1 MINFTSMATG
11 FQNRG
16 DENRVERRKVAE
28 AFEQFKLNNPEA
40 TLAQFQQYIDGMSG
54 GRNYLAGG
62 AGSGEALRK
71 LASDNQ
77 AKKARRLAAEAQ
89 ASKMARF
96 KNERYMQD
104 ALQDE
109 ISNALISAKPTKPK
123 EGPEGRLSGVQPK
136 INYGQIAREF
146 AENNPLVGEMGF
158 DLSDMFTEQTRS
170 QVMADYTEK
179 NLPAVQTYIT
189 GLSAADLENVETD
202 DIMRMYRLNPVIAE
216 AVLKKAKGNLAEQ
229 TELKVQDLRQQAG
242 DHLRTLFSS
251 GLLDE
256 TSNLDDAIRDRFMRD
271 PNYAAA
277 FLDPDGSMGTT
288 MSNFT
293 NSIQR
298 SLDAIGA
305 ERDRKRELER
315 GTRKS
320 TVNANV
326 MRLLQGESARAAS
339 NLKRPM
345 GFDLEKRRL
354 LTLAQSAMTDE
365 FRDELTGGNTG
376 TSDGMPSVGEL
387 DKIIESFL
395 QGVAQEKVGN
405 YQNVTA
411 AARIEAQ
418 TKGPLARQAAIDAN
432 IKIGTDTYGG
442 DSKQMAGKVSG
453 NVFAG
458 DIAAI
463 LGKEFVMDPVT
474 LGVIGKMLG
483 TFMEGTGNNKTLKTG
498 KDGAPLS
505 ALEMANEIADVLKT
519 TNGVRGTAELG
530 ARAEQL
536 ARAKMIGPDSLTFS
550 QYEERM
556 TKSMDES
563 ETNVLELAQDAY
575 SAGLSGDPTAID
587 GLKRL
592 LKRHT
597 TETIPYYKSLTEAHR
612 GTSKIWINNA
622 DERNSHWDQR
632 HVDLML
638 GSLENGTVIETI
650 NKMIEEIS
658 RNAAEQSRT
667 MPSVQAPAA
676 NPPVAGLVSPPQFS
690 PDGAYIKALTSDDNA
705 QVAVTEFTDVLTKD
719 AGVAVETFKEMG
731 ERRRARDTFG
741 GVDNI
746 KAMVAKAEA
755 DGFAPPYSSMA
766 DDYERRDWREAF
778 GRTHDELGKRIPTI
792 GEKFTVGVQDVKEL
806 YETITSGTEGGP
818 SLTERNAENEAGIA
832 QARSDLTRQ
841 AQTFEYLERDL
852 QALTMLQAVYSDEN
866 ANITRPTNKQEAEE
880 VVADLKELLKGSLG
894 DLGEDA
900 YDVFNTRG
908 NNETIKL
915 IDEMIK
921 QIMAPYQ

>member
-40 TLAQFQQYIDGMSG
+40 TLTQFQQYIDGMSG

-96 KNERYMQD
+96 KNERYIQEQ
-104 ALQDE
+104 LQDE
-109 ISNALISAKPTKPK
+109 IGNALISAKPTKPK

-136 INYGQIAREF
+136 INYGRLAREF

-158 DLSDMFTEQTRS
+158 DLSDLFTEQTRS

-189 GLSAADLENVETD
+189 GLSATDLENVETD

-229 TELKVQDLRQQAG
+229 TELKVQELRQQAG
-242 DHLRTLFSS
+242 DHLRKLFSE

-256 TSNLDDAIRDRFMRD
+256 TSNLDDAIKDRFVRD

-277 FLDPDGSMGTT
+277 FLDDDGEMNVK

-293 NSIQR
+293 NSMQR

-339 NLKRPM
+339 SLKRPM

-365 FRDELTGGNTG
+365 FRAELTGSNTG

-387 DKIIESFL
+387 DAIIEVFL
-395 QGVAQEKVGN
+395 QGLAQEKVSN
-405 YQNVTA
+405 YQETTA
-411 AARIEAQ
+411 EARIKARTQ
-418 TKGPLARQAAIDAN
+418 APLARQAAIDAN

-519 TNGVRGTAELG
+519 TNGVRSTGELG
-530 ARAEQL
+530 ARAEHL

-632 HVDLML
+632 RVDAML
-638 GSLENGTVIETI
+638 GSMGNGSVMQTI

-658 RNAAEQSRT
+658 MKAQEESRT
-667 MPSVQAPAA
+667 MPSVQAAAPAA
-676 NPPVAGLVSPPQFS
+676 DVVSPPQYS
-690 PDGAYIKALTSDDNA
+690 PDGAYIEALTDDDNA
-705 QVAVTEFTDVLTKD
+705 QVSIEKLQTVVSQD
-719 AGVAVETFKEMG
+719 AAAAVEDFKQMG
-731 ERRRARDTFG
+731 GKRRASDTLG
-741 GVDNI
+741 GVDKI
-746 KAMVAKAEA
+746 ETMRAKAEA

-778 GRTHDELGKRIPTI
+778 GKTHDELGKRIPTI
-792 GEKFTVGVQDVKEL
+792 GEKFTGGVQDVADLLGINTRDNEL
-806 YETITSGTEGGP
+806 TQQ
-818 SLTERNAENEAGIA
+818 ENNFVNEARINSAIVELDKFYLEAGI
-832 QARSDLTRQ
+832 
-841 AQTFEYLERDL
+841 LEPD
-852 QALTMLQAVYSDEN
+852 QK
-866 ANITRPTNKQEAEE
+866 I
-880 VVADLKELLKGSLG
+880 KELLSKLYKN
-894 DLGEDA
+894 EN
-900 YDVFNTRG
+900 FNIDKPTNLREAKEVVEIVKEIFG
-908 NNETIKL
+908 NHPRLSSAVNGLTNEIF
-915 IDEMIK
+915 
-921 QIMAPYQ
+921 APYQ

>member
-40 TLAQFQQYIDGMSG
+40 TLTQFQQYIDGMSG

-71 LASDNQ
+71 LAADNQ

-136 INYGQIAREF
+136 INYARIAREF

-216 AVLKKAKGNLAEQ
+216 AVLKKAKGNLAEE
-229 TELKVQDLRQQAG
+229 TELKVQDLRQKAG

-256 TSNLDDAIRDRFMRD
+256 TSNLDDAIKDRFMRD

-277 FLDPDGSMGTT
+277 FLDPDGT
-288 MSNFT
+288 MDTKMSHFT
-293 NSIQR
+293 NSMQR
-298 SLDAIGA
+298 SLEAIGA

-365 FRDELTGGNTG
+365 FRDELTGSNTG

-432 IKIGTDTYGG
+432 VKVGMDAYGG
-442 DSKQMAGKVSG
+442 DGKLGASLAGG
-453 NVFAG
+453 NELAG
-458 DIAAI
+458 QVMSI
-463 LGKEFVMDPVT
+463 LGQKYVMDPAT
-474 LGVIGKMLG
+474 LGVIGKMLP
-483 TFMEGTGNNKTLKTG
+483 TFVG
-498 KDGAPLS
+498 KDGVKAGQDGMRMS
-505 ALEMANEIADVLKT
+505 AAEMANEIEVALGK

-632 HVDLML
+632 RVDAML
-638 GSLENGTVIETI
+638 GSMGNGSVMQTI

-658 RNAAEQSRT
+658 MKAQEDMLNR
-667 MPSVQAPAA
+667 PSVQAPVVEAPAA
-676 NPPVAGLVSPPQFS
+676 AQPVADGQTAGGVQNIEGPLRSGPFARNPPIPAAPPRRDVGVDVSGMTDEQIANRF
-690 PDGAYIKALTSDDNA
+690 N
-705 QVAVTEFTDVLTKD
+705 VTEQWQIDEIREAADRDAGAEVEAVAEPAVVEPAVVEPALDLTEQRGRASKRVLEAYLPINMQLPTSIKGMSGVLLESIEEQYPDLLRTNGKRDPEKVQAFEATLRSMAPSSSSIAPDIAADILSAVDSEGMMGAFEAASKKYPQLVTDVTSFFNLVRK
-719 AGVAVETFKEMG
+719 
-731 ERRRARDTFG
+731 
-741 GVDNI
+741 I
-746 KAMVAKAEA
+746 KGQSE
-755 DGFAPPYSSMA
+755 
-766 DDYERRDWREAF
+766 
-778 GRTHDELGKRIPTI
+778 
-792 GEKFTVGVQDVKEL
+792 
-806 YETITSGTEGGP
+806 
-818 SLTERNAENEAGIA
+818 
-832 QARSDLTRQ
+832 
-841 AQTFEYLERDL
+841 
-852 QALTMLQAVYSDEN
+852 
-866 ANITRPTNKQEAEE
+866 
-880 VVADLKELLKGSLG
+880 
-894 DLGEDA
+894 
-900 YDVFNTRG
+900 
-908 NNETIKL
+908 
-915 IDEMIK
+915 
-921 QIMAPYQ
+921 

>member
-16 DENRVERRKVAE
+16 DENRIERRKVAE
-28 AFEQFKLNNPEA
+28 AFEQFKQNNPEA
-40 TLAQFQQYIDGMSG
+40 TLAQFQQYIDSVSG

-62 AGSGEALRK
+62 AGSGETLRK
-71 LASDNQ
+71 LAADNQ

-96 KNERYMQD
+96 KNERYIQEQ
-104 ALQDE
+104 LQDE
-109 ISNALISAKPTKPK
+109 IGNALISAKPTKPK

-136 INYGQIAREF
+136 INYGRLAREF

-158 DLSDMFTEQTRS
+158 DLSDLFTEQTRS

-189 GLSAADLENVETD
+189 GLSAADLESVETD

-216 AVLKKAKGNLAEQ
+216 AVLKKAKGNLAEE
-229 TELKVQDLRQQAG
+229 TELKVQELREQAG
-242 DHLRTLFSS
+242 DHLRNLFSS

-256 TSNLDDAIRDRFMRD
+256 TSNLDDAVRDRFKRH

-277 FLDPDGSMGTT
+277 FLDPDGTMDVT

-320 TVNANV
+320 TVTANV

-365 FRDELTGGNTG
+365 FRDELTGSNTG

-405 YQNVTA
+405 YQETTA

-418 TKGPLARQAAIDAN
+418 TTAPLARQKAIDAN
-432 IKIGTDTYGG
+432 IKVGTDAYGG
-442 DSKQMAGKVSG
+442 TSVKDAAKTGG
-453 NVFAG
+453 NPFGG

-483 TFMEGTGNNKTLKTG
+483 TFMEGSGNNKTLKTG

-519 TNGVRGTAELG
+519 TNGVRGTGGLA

-536 ARAKMIGPDSLTFS
+536 ARAKVIGPDSLTFS
-550 QYEERM
+550 QYEDRM
-556 TKSMDES
+556 AKSMGE
-563 ETNVLELAQDAY
+563 AQDAVISEAELAY
-575 SAGLSGDPTAID
+575 KDGLDGNLEAID
-587 GLKRL
+587 ALKGLLREY
-592 LKRHT
+592 T
-597 TETIPYYKSLTEAHR
+597 GETVPFYKSLTEAHR

-622 DERNSHWDQR
+622 DERNSHWNQR
-632 HVDLML
+632 RVDAMI

-650 NKMIEEIS
+650 NKMIGEI
-658 RNAAEQSRT
+658 
-667 MPSVQAPAA
+667 QARSYEYKGMGK
-676 NPPVAGLVSPPQFS
+676 NPTPVAAAPVVEKAAPVQLNSFEELSKVLEGR
-690 PDGAYIKALTSDDNA
+690 GATGNASVDLSKAAS
-705 QVAVTEFTDVLTKD
+705 QD
-719 AGVAVETFKEMG
+719 AAAFVDAYQQMG
-731 ERRRARDTFG
+731 ERRRASDTFG

-746 KAMVAKAEA
+746 EAMRAKAEA
-755 DGFAPPYSSMA
+755 DGYAPPYSSMA
-766 DDYERRDWREAF
+766 DDFERRDWREAF
-778 GRTHDELGKRIPTI
+778 GRTHDALGKRIPTI
-792 GEKFTVGVQDVKEL
+792 SEKFNSGVGDVKKL

-818 SLTERNAENEAGIA
+818 SQIEQNAENEAGIA
-832 QARSDLTRQ
+832 QARSDLTRS
-841 AQTFEYLERDL
+841 AQTFSYLERDL
-852 QALTMLQAVYSDEN
+852 QARTMLARIFNDEN
-866 ANITRPTNKQEAEE
+866 LNIVRPTNKQEAEY
-880 VVADLKELLKGSLG
+880 VVADLKELLKGSLA
-894 DLGEDA
+894 DLGEDT

-908 NNETIKL
+908 NGEDVIL

>member
-28 AFEQFKLNNPEA
+28 AFEQFKRNNPEA

-104 ALQDE
+104 TLQDE

-136 INYGQIAREF
+136 INYAQIAREF

-158 DLSDMFTEQTRS
+158 DLSDMFNVQARD

-189 GLSAADLENVETD
+189 GLSATDLENVETD

-229 TELKVQDLRQQAG
+229 TELKVQDLRQKAG

-293 NSIQR
+293 NSMQR
-298 SLDAIGA
+298 PLEAIGA

-339 NLKRPM
+339 NLKKPM

-365 FRDELTGGNTG
+365 FRDELIGSNTG

-418 TKGPLARQAAIDAN
+418 TKGPLARQAAIDVNVKVGMDA
-432 IKIGTDTYGG
+432 YGG
-442 DSKQMAGKVSG
+442 DGKLGASLAGG
-453 NVFAG
+453 NELAG
-458 DIAAI
+458 QVMSI
-463 LGKEFVMDPVT
+463 LGQKYVMDPAT
-474 LGVIGKMLG
+474 LGVIGKMLP
-483 TFMEGTGNNKTLKTG
+483 TFVG
-498 KDGAPLS
+498 KDGVKAGQDGMRMS
-505 ALEMANEIADVLKT
+505 AAEMANEIEVALGK

-575 SAGLSGDPTAID
+575 RAGLSGDPTAID

-632 HVDLML
+632 RVDAML
-638 GSLENGTVIETI
+638 GSMGNGSVMQTI

-658 RNAAEQSRT
+658 TKAQEESRT

-676 NPPVAGLVSPPQFS
+676 NPPVAGLVSPPQYS
-690 PDGAYIKALTSDDNA
+690 PDGAYIEALTSDNNA
-705 QVAVTEFTDVLTKD
+705 QVAVKKFTDVLTQD
-719 AGVAVETFKEMG
+719 VGSAVEGYRQMG
-731 ERRRARDTFG
+731 ERRRASDTFG

-766 DDYERRDWREAF
+766 DEFEKRDWKEAF
-778 GRTHDELGKRIPTI
+778 GRTHDALGKRIPTI
-792 GEKFTVGVQDVKEL
+792 GEKFTGGVQDVKGLLGFDKAGNKLAQQQNDLINQARIDSGVTEL
-806 YETITSGTEGGP
+806 DKFY
-818 SLTERNAENEAGIA
+818 LEAGI
-832 QARSDLTRQ
+832 
-841 AQTFEYLERDL
+841 LEPELR
-852 QALTMLQAVYSDEN
+852 T
-866 ANITRPTNKQEAEE
+866 
-880 VVADLKELLKGSLG
+880 KELLKELYANEKLNIDKPANLREAREVAEIVREIFGNRARLNEAVDG
-894 DLGEDA
+894 L
-900 YDVFNTRG
+900 TR
-908 NNETIKL
+908 E
-915 IDEMIK
+915 
-921 QIMAPYQ
+921 IMAPYQ

>member
-28 AFEQFKLNNPEA
+28 AFEQFKINNPEA

-136 INYGQIAREF
+136 INYAQIAREF

-158 DLSDMFTEQTRS
+158 DLSDMFNVQARD

-189 GLSAADLENVETD
+189 GLSATDLENVETD

-242 DHLRTLFSS
+242 DHLRNLFSN

-256 TSNLDDAIRDRFMRD
+256 TSDLGDAVRDRFMRD

-277 FLDPDGSMGTT
+277 FLDPDGTIDIKMA
-288 MSNFT
+288 NFT
-293 NSIQR
+293 NSMQR
-298 SLDAIGA
+298 SLEAIGE

-365 FRDELTGGNTG
+365 FRDELTGSNTG

-395 QGVAQEKVGN
+395 QGVAQEKVSN
-405 YQNVTA
+405 YQETTA
-411 AARIEAQ
+411 DARIQAQ
-418 TKGPLARQAAIDAN
+418 VNAGSARQAAIAAN
-432 IKIGTDTYGG
+432 VKIGTDTYGG

-550 QYEERM
+550 QYEARM

-632 HVDLML
+632 RVDAML
-638 GSLENGTVIETI
+638 GSMGNGSVMQTI
-650 NKMIEEIS
+650 NKMIEEIKMKTQEDMLN
-658 RNAAEQSRT
+658 R
-667 MPSVQAPAA
+667 PSVQASVVEAQPIAPVPAPA
-676 NPPVAGLVSPPQFS
+676 VSKIDTISPELAAVIEKSTAERRKSAEAFTKWATTPVATDAMRLNLDKQLMEFLQLDEAGLQNWKDSQTTQPP
-690 PDGAYIKALTSDDNA
+690 
-705 QVAVTEFTDVLTKD
+705 AVVESAVVEPVLT
-719 AGVAVETFKEMG
+719 
-731 ERRRARDTFG
+731 
-741 GVDNI
+741 
-746 KAMVAKAEA
+746 
-755 DGFAPPYSSMA
+755 
-766 DDYERRDWREAF
+766 
-778 GRTHDELGKRIPTI
+778 
-792 GEKFTVGVQDVKEL
+792 
-806 YETITSGTEGGP
+806 
-818 SLTERNAENEAGIA
+818 LTEQNAENEAGIA
-832 QARSDLTRQ
+832 QARSDLTRK

-852 QALTMLQAVYSDEN
+852 QALTMLQAVYDDEN
-866 ANITRPTNKQEAEE
+866 LNIPRPTNKQEAEG
-880 VVADLKELLKGSLG
+880 VVADLKELLKGSVS
-894 DLGEDA
+894 DLGNDEDV

-908 NNETIKL
+908 NGEDVKL

-921 QIMAPYQ
+921 LIMAPYQ

>member
-40 TLAQFQQYIDGMSG
+40 TLTQFQQYIDGMSG

-71 LASDNQ
+71 LASNNQ

-89 ASKMARF
+89 ASLLKQYETSQRVEEDM
-96 KNERYMQD
+96 KK
-104 ALQDE
+104 E
-109 ISNALISAKPTKPK
+109 IENSLLNAKPTKPK

-136 INYGQIAREF
+136 INYGRLAREF
-146 AENNPLVGEMGF
+146 AENNPLIGKMGV
-158 DLSDMFTEQTRS
+158 DLSDMFTEQTRTDALNTQTTVNLPVVQALINGMPS
-170 QVMADYTEK
+170 EQLK
-179 NLPAVQTYIT
+179 NLTSDDLTTMYPMAPLV
-189 GLSAADLENVETD
+189 AD
-202 DIMRMYRLNPVIAE
+202 
-216 AVLKKAKGNLAEQ
+216 AVLNKAKGVLAEQ
-229 TELKVQDLRQQAG
+229 TELKVQDLRQKAG
-242 DHLRTLFSS
+242 DHLRTLFRD

-256 TSNLDDAIRDRFMRD
+256 TSNLDDAVKDRFEFD

-277 FLDPDGSMGTT
+277 FLDEGGGMDMK

-298 SLDAIGA
+298 SLTAIGA

-326 MRLLQGESARAAS
+326 MRLLQGESARAVS
-339 NLKRPM
+339 SLKRPM

-365 FRDELTGGNTG
+365 FRAELTGSNTG

-387 DKIIESFL
+387 DAIIEVFL
-395 QGVAQEKVGN
+395 QGLAQEKVSN
-405 YQNVTA
+405 YQETTA
-411 AARIEAQ
+411 EARIKARTQ
-418 TKGPLARQAAIDAN
+418 APLARQAAIDAN
-432 IKIGTDTYGG
+432 VKVGMDAFGG
-442 DSKQMAGKVSG
+442 DGKLGASLAGG
-453 NVFAG
+453 NELAG
-458 DIAAI
+458 QVMSI
-463 LGKEFVMDPVT
+463 LGQKYVMDPAT
-474 LGVIGKMLG
+474 LGVIGKMLP
-483 TFMEGTGNNKTLKTG
+483 TFVG
-498 KDGAPLS
+498 KDGVKASQDGMRMS
-505 ALEMANEIADVLKT
+505 AAEMANEIEVALGK
-519 TNGVRGTAELG
+519 TNGVRSTGELG
-530 ARAEQL
+530 ARAEHL

-563 ETNVLELAQDAY
+563 ETNVLELAEDAY

-632 HVDLML
+632 RVDAML
-638 GSLENGTVIETI
+638 GSMGNGSVMQTI

-658 RNAAEQSRT
+658 MKAQEDMINNPTPVVKA
-667 MPSVQAPAA
+667 SV
-676 NPPVAGLVSPPQFS
+676 
-690 PDGAYIKALTSDDNA
+690 
-705 QVAVTEFTDVLTKD
+705 
-719 AGVAVETFKEMG
+719 VETTAPVERSSFEELSKVLEGGGATGNASVDLSEATSQDAAAFVDAYRQMG
-731 ERRRARDTFG
+731 ERRRASDTFG

-755 DGFAPPYSSMA
+755 DGFAPPYSSMS
-766 DDYERRDWREAF
+766 DDFERRDWREAF

-792 GEKFTVGVQDVKEL
+792 GEKFTGGVQDVKGL
-806 YETITSGTEGGP
+806 LGFDK
-818 SLTERNAENEAGIA
+818 AGNKLAQQQNDLIN
-832 QARSDLTRQ
+832 QARIDSGVTELDK
-841 AQTFEYLERDL
+841 FYLEAAILEPELR
-852 QALTMLQAVYSDEN
+852 T
-866 ANITRPTNKQEAEE
+866 
-880 VVADLKELLKGSLG
+880 KELLKELYANEKLNIDKPANLREAREVAEIVREIFGNRARLNEAVDG
-894 DLGEDA
+894 L
-900 YDVFNTRG
+900 TR
-908 NNETIKL
+908 E
-915 IDEMIK
+915 
-921 QIMAPYQ
+921 IMAPYQ